1 LEKNLFSYNLRIK
14 KYCKMLKKTVFFF
27 ILFTITTPFLKA
39 VNQHFKSDS
48 IRSRE
53 SLNAGIDLARKFFL
67 KEAIDSFQIS
77 LEIRKK
83 TFGEKSIDVGI
94 VHNAL
99 GINYRNLGQIDK
111 SLEHFFLAEKCYKSE
126 YDDNKIRIANL
137 YNNIGNSYLN
147 NFDFIKALDFYQRAI
162 ELLKSD
168 INIATKEGIAD
179 IYYNVANIYFLTG
192 NNNKA
197 LEIIGEYQEDAYAD
211 TRLFFLSLKAA
222 IFQTQNRTEEATK
235 AYMQAIRYAE
245 RIYSITDIY
254 VAFEYLNFATFLI
267 SSGETEKAAEIL
279 VKAREIIVLTEKET
293 GTNLAEYHFILG
305 NLHAGKKVETNDF
318 NAFREQKS
326 SNLTEA
332 IRSYQKGLKALGVDT
347 ERLSGSDTSLE
358 NVLSLTQSLDL
369 LKLIADTYTQI
380 ADIYSDTRH
389 PRRTESIYKA
399 LDYYEI
405 TSNLIQQA
413 RKEIY
418 SDENK
423 IQLSELEEATFH
435 NIIQAAY
442 KAYEM
447 DGKPEVA
454 GFAFENAER
463 MKASSVFDRL
473 SDQLAKENSLIPDSL
488 TNLERTLNFSIT
500 SHTEKLYNLRRSEN
514 ADRKDIN
521 ETDSILFQLK
531 RQRDELSQYLE
542 KNYSDYYDLKYA
554 GHTIHFDELQKNI
567 RSNEV
572 LIEYVLNETHPAPEL
587 YAFFISSGSKGFYK
601 IDIDSTFIGS
611 IETSFRFMSN
621 PAYLFTRNEN
631 SKNFCTAACHLYQ
644 KLIQPFES
652 EIQDKK
658 LTIIPDGKLSYI
670 PFDALLTEM
679 PDTTGQIQFNQLPY
693 LIRNTTVNYAYSAN
707 LLFKFNRQKRKA
719 KNRIIAFAPEYQSD
733 TIVFENEKLILV
745 PLPGV
750 QKEVDIISKEINTRL
765 FRGDEATEQ
774 NFRNYSQNHD
784 ILHLAMHAFI
794 NDSLPA
800 FSRFAFAQNNTS
812 AADNDGWLNTAD
824 IYNFD
829 LDARL
834 TVLSACNTG
843 SGSLRKGEG
852 VMSLAR
858 GFLYAGC
865 PTIVMTLWEVEDN
878 AGTKIMSS
886 FYHNLKK
893 GRTTDE
899 SLRLAKLKYLEEANL
914 RMAHPHYW
922 LGYVGIG
929 SAQTLFRSYDYYFMG
944 LVILALLIITA
955 DQFIRMKKARKRRYK
970 K

>member
-1 LEKNLFSYNLRIK
+1 MCIR
-14 KYCKMLKKTVFFF
+14 
-27 ILFTITTPFLKA
+27 
-39 VNQHFKSDS
+39 D
-48 IRSRE
+48 RSRE
-53 SLNAGIDLARKFFL
+53 SFNAGINLAKNFFF
-67 KEAIDSFQIS
+67 KEAIDSFYYS

-83 TFGEKSIDVGI
+83 IFGIKTTDVGI
-94 VHNAL
+94 VYNAL
-99 GINYRNLGQIDK
+99 GINYKNLGQLDEAIN
-111 SLEHFFLAEKCYKSE
+111 HFLLAEQAYYS
-126 YDDNKIRIANL
+126 DIGANTSRIANL
-137 YNNIGNSYLN
+137 YNNIGNVYKSQLN
-147 NFDFIKALDFYQRAI
+147 YGAALDFFQRAVNILSENDI
-162 ELLKSD
+162 EDKLV
-168 INIATKEGIAD
+168 IADYYYSIAD
-179 IYYNVANIYFLTG
+179 IHFLTG
-192 NNNKA
+192 NYTKA
-197 LEIIGEYQEDAYAD
+197 LEIIEEYSDNAYAD

-222 IFQTQNRTEEATK
+222 IFQTQNRTEEATR
-235 AYMQAIRYAE
+235 AYNQAIRYAE
-245 RIYSITDIY
+245 NIYSKTDMY
-254 VAFEYLNFATFLI
+254 VAFEYLNFTTFLI
-267 SSGETEKAAEIL
+267 SAGETEKAAETL
-279 VKAREIIVLTEKET
+279 EKAKEIIVLTEKDS
-293 GTNLAEYHFILG
+293 GTNLAEYYFILG

-318 NAFREQKS
+318 NAFREQKT

-332 IRSYQKGLKALGVDT
+332 IRSYQKGLRALGVDA
-347 ERLSGSDTSLE
+347 ERLSGSVTSLE
-358 NVLSLTQSLDL
+358 NALSLTQSLDL
-369 LKLIADTYTQI
+369 LKIIADTYTQI

-389 PRRTESIYKA
+389 PKRKESIYQAIDFYK
-399 LDYYEI
+399 I
-405 TSNLIQQA
+405 TSNIIQQA

-435 NIIQAAY
+435 KIVQTAY

-473 SDQLAKENSLIPDSL
+473 SDQLAKESSLIPDSL
-488 TNLERTLNFSIT
+488 TNLERTLNYSIT
-500 SHTEKLYNLRRSEN
+500 SYTEKLYNLRRSEN
-514 ADRKDIN
+514 TDNHEIN

-542 KNYSDYYDLKYA
+542 RNYSDYYELKYA
-554 GHTIHFDELQKNI
+554 GNSIHHEEVQQNI

-572 LIEYVLNETHPAPEL
+572 LIEYVLNETEPVPEL
-587 YAFFISSGSKGFYK
+587 YAFVFSSGSKGFHK
-601 IDIDSTFIGS
+601 MNIDSAFIQS
-611 IETSFRFMSN
+611 IETTFRFMSN
-621 PAYLFTRNEN
+621 PAYLFTRNED
-631 SKNFCTAACHLYQ
+631 SKNFCAAAHHLYQ

-652 EIQDKK
+652 EIQNKK
-658 LTIIPDGKLSYI
+658 ITIIPDGKLSYI
-670 PFDALLTEM
+670 PFDALLTKM

-693 LIRNTTVNYAYSAN
+693 LIRTNTVNYAYSAN
-707 LLFKFNRQKRKA
+707 LLFKFNRKNRKA

-733 TIVFENEKLILV
+733 TVVFENEKLILV

-765 FRGDEATEQ
+765 FRGDDATEQ

-800 FSRFAFAQNNTS
+800 FSRFAFAQNREDMP
-812 AADNDGWLNTAD
+812 DNDGWLNTAD
-824 IYNFD
+824 IYNLD
-829 LDARL
+829 LNARL

-886 FYHNLKK
+886 FYQNLKK

-899 SLRLAKLKYLEEANL
+899 SLRLAKLKYLEEANP

-922 LGYVGIG
+922 LGYVSIG

-944 LVILALLIITA
+944 LVILALLVITA
-955 DQFIRMKKARKRRYK
+955 DQFIRMKKARKKRYK

>member
-1 LEKNLFSYNLRIK
+1 MLFK
-14 KYCKMLKKTVFFF
+14 KLL
-27 ILFTITTPFLKA
+27 ILLISIIITPSIIATNNTSK
-39 VNQHFKSDS
+39 QDS
-48 IRSRE
+48 IRAE
-53 SLNAGIDLARKFFL
+53 IAYNAGIYLFRNSNY
-67 KEAIDSFQIS
+67 KEAIDSFMVS
-77 LEIRKK
+77 SKIREML
-83 TFGEKSIDVGI
+83 FSIKSYNYRSVQ
-94 VHNAL
+94 NAL
-99 GINYRNLGQIDK
+99 GIAYKNMGNLDN
-111 SLEHFFLAEKCYKSE
+111 SLEHFLNVEYSYQLENEQNNLA
-126 YDDNKIRIANL
+126 IARL
-137 YNNIGNSYLN
+137 YNNIGNVYKSKLN
-147 NFDFIKALDFYQRAI
+147 YGTALDYLQKAVDIFIQNDQPRNEDIVDFFY
-162 ELLKSD
+162 
-168 INIATKEGIAD
+168 NIAD
-179 IYYNVANIYFLTG
+179 IYFLTG
-192 NNNKA
+192 NYPKA
-197 LEIIGEYQEDAYAD
+197 LEIIEAYQDNAYAD
-211 TRLFFLSLKAA
+211 TRLLFLSLKAA
-222 IFQTQNRTEEATK
+222 ILQTQNRMEEATW
-235 AYMQAIRYAE
+235 AYQEAIRFAE
-245 RIYSITDIY
+245 NIYSATDIY

-267 SSGETEKAAEIL
+267 SAGETDKAAEIL
-279 VKAREIIVLTEKET
+279 QKAGDIIVLTEKET
-293 GTNLAEYHFILG
+293 GTNLAEYYFVSG

-332 IRSYQKGLKALGVDT
+332 IRNYQKGLRALGVDT
-347 ERLSGSDTSLE
+347 ESLFNEGTSLE
-358 NVLSLTQSLDL
+358 NALSLTQSLDF
-369 LKLIADTYTQI
+369 LKIIADTYTQM
-380 ADIYSDTRH
+380 ADIYSDSKH
-389 PRRTESIYKA
+389 PKRSESIYKA
-399 LDYYEI
+399 IDYYKV

-423 IQLSELEEATFH
+423 VQLSELEEATFH
-435 NIIQAAY
+435 KIVQTAY

-447 DGKPEVA
+447 DGNPEIA

-473 SDQLAKENSLIPDSL
+473 SDQLAKESSLIPDSL
-488 TNLERTLNFSIT
+488 THLERTLNYSIT
-500 SHTEKLYNLRRSEN
+500 SYTEKLYNLKRSEN
-514 ADRKDIN
+514 TDSHEIN
-521 ETDSILFQLK
+521 ASDSILFQLK

-542 KNYSDYYDLKYA
+542 RNYSDYYELKYA
-554 GHTIHFDELQKNI
+554 VNSIRYSEVQQNI
-567 RSNEV
+567 KSNEV
-572 LIEYVLNETHPAPEL
+572 LIEYVLNETEPAPEL
-587 YAFFISSGSKGFYK
+587 YAFCFSSGRKGFHK
-601 IDIDSTFIGS
+601 IDIDSAFIRS

-621 PAYLFTRNEN
+621 PAYLFTRKDN
-631 SKNFCTAACHLYQ
+631 SRAFCAASHNLYQ

-693 LIRNTTVNYAYSAN
+693 LIRNTTINYAYSAN

-733 TIVFENEKLILV
+733 TIEFENEKLILV

-765 FRGDEATEQ
+765 FRGNEATEQ
-774 NFRNYSQNHD
+774 NFREHSQNHD

-800 FSRFAFAQNNTS
+800 FSRFAFVQNPTGT
-812 AADNDGWLNTAD
+812 ADNDGWLNTAD
-824 IYNFD
+824 IYNLD
-829 LDARL
+829 LNARL

-843 SGSLRKGEG
+843 SGRLRKGEG
-852 VMSLAR
+852 VLSLAR
-858 GFLYAGC
+858 GFLFAGC

-886 FYHNLKK
+886 FYQNLKK

-899 SLRLAKLKYLEEANL
+899 SLRLAKLKYLEEANP

-922 LGYVGIG
+922 LGYVSIG

-944 LVILALLIITA
+944 LVILALLVITA
-955 DQFIRMKKARKRRYK
+955 DQFIRMKRARKKRYK